1 MKKFVNVV
9 FNVSTIGAFTNSDKE
24 YVFACFDY
32 VDKGD
37 VVVVDTRY
45 GFQLAT
51 VTQIMDTIPEN
62 RLKGLK
68 DVVCRVDFTKFNIR
82 KERAAKLAEVKQE
95 MDKRV
100 KELQAS
106 AIYEMM
112 AEKDPALAQML
123 KVYKGMQEEE

>member
-24 YVFACFDY
+24 YVFTCFDH

-112 AEKDPALAQML
+112 AEKDQVLAQML
-123 KVYKGMQEEE
+123 KVYKGLQEEE